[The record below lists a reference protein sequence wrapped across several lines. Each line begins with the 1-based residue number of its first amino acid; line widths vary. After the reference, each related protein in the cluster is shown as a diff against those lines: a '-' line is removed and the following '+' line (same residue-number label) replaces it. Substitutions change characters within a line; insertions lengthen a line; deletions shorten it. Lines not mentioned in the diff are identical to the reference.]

1 MSEKIDFLIQEAFIA
16 GETEKIV
23 ETAAENLDQL
33 SKNSLNESIRSA
45 YKLERFDLALE
56 FAEKA
61 SKKFP
66 EESIFSLFVAR
77 SHSKLGN
84 IVESLDV
91 YSEIRQ
97 NHPSIS
103 ESHLMIARA
112 KYAES
117 DYRATIEVVDSCR
130 EIFPENESMITL
142 KARSLQNLEMYDL
155 AYSSWKQLVEIN
167 PENVEAHSRIGQ
179 IAYNE
184 RRYEE
189 ATDSLESALAI
200 NPEYRI
206 ARRLIGLC
214 YDATGQTQIASKW
227 LLKEAISEPLIYSNW
242 LKAIDVI
249 LKEGNEK
256 EARKLIEKIPQHVVK
271 EPQSTWFSFL
281 LSKSI
286 SWTEHQ
292 EILWEKIESNSLEEQ
307 KSFDYFTREL
317 LDIGEIG
324 LSVDLLK
331 SVESSGN
338 LDCNKSK
345 FEIEKIINE
354 LGFNF
359 EDIKSKKNLL
369 ASELA
374 IAALSKKGQ
383 LIRLKRPQKWPISI
397 LHISSS
403 MGQGG
408 AERQL
413 LALAKSQVEDQ
424 RFSKVMLL
432 TYANQEIHNTYI
444 SEAESAGIKVFTYSD
459 PRNFANEFPKSK
471 MRAPEILTSY
481 LPKRLLRD
489 LGPLTR
495 AIDTL
500 NPGMVH
506 IWQDNTNIIGGLA
519 VQWAGAPAAIM
530 SCRSMRPD
538 AKTMLHI
545 RNRQYLLRGYLALLS
560 DSRFSLVV
568 NSQAGA
574 NSYMDWTGLED
585 DRIRV
590 IRNGYDFEKF
600 TSKDRNSV
608 DKYLKENGITEG
620 CKIIGSVFRFV
631 PEKRVDLWIQVAK
644 EVISKSDDT
653 YFVAVGHGSGLD
665 EAKNLV
671 KNLNLESRILFP
683 GRTKDVPSWLEKFDV
698 FLLTSKVE
706 GLPNVLIE
714 AQSIGI
720 PVMSTL
726 AGGSEETFIDGKT
739 GYLTLSDSPKD
750 IAESLDIILH
760 DREWLNMAKNK
771 SKEYVRSEFDVNSMA
786 ESYIGEYSKLLESSR
801 QRWMESRTLMDRLLF
816 RR

>member
-1 MSEKIDFLIQEAFIA
+1 MSEKIDFLIQEASIA
-16 GETEKIV
+16 GENEKIV
-23 ETAAENLDQL
+23 ETAAKNLDQL

-45 YKLERFDLALE
+45 YRLERFDLALE

-61 SKKFP
+61 SEKFP
-66 EESIFSLFVAR
+66 HESIFPLFMAR

-84 IVESLDV
+84 IIDSLNV
-91 YSEIRQ
+91 YSKIRQ
-97 NHPSIS
+97 DHPTIS

-112 KYAES
+112 KYAKK
-117 DYRATIEVVDSCR
+117 DYKATIEVVDGCGDL
-130 EIFPENESMITL
+130 FPENESLITL
-142 KARSLQNLEMYDL
+142 KARSLQNLEAYDL
-155 AYSSWKQLVEIN
+155 AYSSWKQLVQIN

-179 IAYNE
+179 IAYSE

-200 NPEYRI
+200 DPEYRI

-214 YDATGQTQIASKW
+214 YDATGQTQIASEW
-227 LLKEAISEPLIYSNW
+227 LLREAISEPLIYSNW
-242 LKAIDVI
+242 LKTIDVI

-256 EARKLIEKIPQHVVK
+256 EARKLIEKIPQYVVT
-271 EPQSTWFSFL
+271 EPESTWFSFL

-292 EILWEKIESNSLEEQ
+292 EILWEEILIKCLGEQ
-307 KSFDYFTREL
+307 KSFDFFIREL

-324 LSVDLLK
+324 LSIEILQ
-331 SVESSGN
+331 SVRSAGN
-338 LDCNKSK
+338 LDCSHSE
-345 FEIEKIINE
+345 FEINKIVNE

-359 EDIKSKKNLL
+359 GEIKSKKNLL

-374 IAALSKKGQ
+374 ITALSNKGQ
-383 LIRLKRPQKWPISI
+383 SIRVKKPQKWPISI

-432 TYANQEIHNTYI
+432 TYANQESDKTYI

-459 PRNFANEFPKSK
+459 AKNFDNEFPNSK
-471 MRAPEILTSY
+471 KRIPEILTSY
-481 LPKRLLRD
+481 LPNRLVRD

-500 NPGMVH
+500 NPGVVH
-506 IWQDNTNIIGGLA
+506 LWQDNTNIIGGVA
-519 VQWAGAPAAIM
+519 VQWAGAPVAIM

-560 DSRFSLVV
+560 DPRFSLVV

-574 NSYMDWTGLED
+574 NSYMDWMGLKND
-585 DRIRV
+585 KIRV

-600 TSKDRNSV
+600 SPKDRNTV
-608 DKYLKENGITEG
+608 DNYLEENGIPEDA
-620 CKIIGSVFRFV
+620 KIIGSVFRFV
-631 PEKRVDLWIQVAK
+631 PEKRVDLWIKVAK
-644 EVISKSDDT
+644 EVISKSDDI
-653 YFVAVGHGSGLD
+653 YFLAVGHGSGLD

-671 KNLNLESRILFP
+671 KDLNLESRILFP

-720 PVMSTL
+720 PVLSTL
-726 AGGSEETFIDGKT
+726 AGGSGETFIDGKT
-739 GYLTLSDSPKD
+739 GYLTSSDSPKD
-750 IAESLDIILH
+750 IAESLDIILQ
-760 DREWLNMAKNK
+760 DREWLNMAKND
-771 SKEYVRSEFDVNSMA
+771 SKQYVRSEFDVNLMA
-786 ESYIGEYSKLLESSR
+786 ESYIREYFDLLESSK

-816 RR
+816 RS